1 MFKIILWR
9 QSSNKVS
16 PARGNGQTEIHSD
29 YFLIMTAAAC
39 TTTPWSNH
47 LHCPSIKFWW
57 IARVQRCSYCASPGS
72 STLIAS
78 QFDRAAAQAALMQ
91 HRRPHQVFLQA
102 VLNHNRCWT
111 MYSVIFSRCLF
122 SIESVSIDKPNFSH
136 IILISCSLCLKIA
149 TWVITTNNLLSVFD
163 QLSLCVTTPSVISA
177 TEFCQNIEETLKSWY
192 MTDISA
198 LQFVKCCRTLHIAL
212 FLCSSP

>member
-1 MFKIILWR
+1 
-9 QSSNKVS
+9 
-16 PARGNGQTEIHSD
+16 
-29 YFLIMTAAAC
+29 MTAAAC

-47 LHCPSIKFWW
+47 LHCLDQILMNSPSPALLLLRITRFIDVDC
-57 IARVQRCSYCASPGS
+57 IAIWQSTGSSCSYATPKTTSG
-72 STLIAS
+72 L
-78 QFDRAAAQAALMQ
+78 
-91 HRRPHQVFLQA
+91 LQA

-111 MYSVIFSRCLF
+111 MYSVFFSRCFF

-177 TEFCQNIEETLKSWY
+177 TEFCQNIDETLKSWY